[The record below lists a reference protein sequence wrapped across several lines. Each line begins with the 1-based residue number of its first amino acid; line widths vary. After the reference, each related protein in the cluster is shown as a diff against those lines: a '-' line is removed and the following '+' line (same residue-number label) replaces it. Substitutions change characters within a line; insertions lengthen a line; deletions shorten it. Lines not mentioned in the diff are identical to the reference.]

1 MRLELTRHPDFPCDA
16 VDAIAVEV
24 ARDGGALSLRYEV
37 RGRPEALAIPPPSAP
52 DRADELWRHTCF
64 EAFVQPQPG
73 AAYLELNLAPSG
85 AWAAYA
91 FDSYRAGMRNAK
103 GVMTAGSTLLF
114 GRGSLML
121 ATTLI
126 GLPEDAPLRVGLS
139 AVIEEAGGRISYWA
153 LKHPAGRPD
162 FHSPDCL
169 ALDLPAPLAP

>member
-52 DRADELWRHTCF
+52 DRADELWRRTCF

-73 AAYLELNLAPSG
+73 AAYLEANLAPSTR
-85 AWAAYA
+85 WAAYR
-91 FDSYRAGMRNAK
+91 FDGYREGMAPAQI
-103 GVMTAGSTLLF
+103 GAPGIVFAPTAHGWELSATLD
-114 GRGSLML
+114 L
-121 ATTLI
+121 ADLR
-126 GLPEDAPLRVGLS
+126 PWRVGLS

-153 LKHPAGRPD
+153 LKHPAGRAD